1 MSSESIKTEKISF
14 ENLNLI
20 EPILKAINLEGYTNP
35 TPIQKLAIPIVLN
48 KKDLLGIAQTGT
60 GKTAAFAIPIIQLM
74 HLDEKSVDFKN
85 RKIRCLIITPTRE
98 LALQVFESFKTY
110 GKYTNLKCAVL
121 IGGVNQHHQVLTL
134 KKGVDVLISTT
145 GRLIDLINQN
155 YVSVDNV
162 EYFVIDEADT
172 MMDMGFIHD
181 VKMIVS
187 DLPKDKQTLFFSATM
202 PNEIEKLSN
211 LILKNPEKIEIEP
224 ESKTAEKIS
233 QFIYFVDKINKKMLL
248 LDILKST
255 NTDRILIFTRTKHGA
270 NNLVEFLIKSKINA
284 AAIHSDKSQ
293 NARQTALNNFKDK
306 ITKVL
311 VATDIAS
318 RGIDIEELNLVINFD
333 IPNIPETYIHR
344 IGRTGRAGTSGKAV
358 SLCDND
364 ERAYLNDIEKLIG
377 KAIPILT
384 NEKYP
389 LMNKSVN
396 SNFRKTNNTN
406 QNAASSSKIAA
417 LKTNPT
423 AKFMNPKSNKLNN
436 NTNQKRLAKRR

>member
-1 MSSESIKTEKISF
+1 MSSDTIKTEKMSF

-20 EPILKAINLEGYTNP
+20 EPILKAINLEGYLNP

-121 IGGVNQHHQVLTL
+121 IGGINQHHQVLAL

-155 YVSVDNV
+155 YVNIDNV
-162 EYFVIDEADT
+162 QYFVIDEADT

-187 DLPKDKQTLFFSATM
+187 DLPKEKQTLFFSATM

-224 ESKTAEKIS
+224 ETKTAEKIS

-270 NNLVEFLIKSKINA
+270 NNLVEFLSKSKINA
-284 AAIHSDKSQ
+284 QAIHSDKSQ

-344 IGRTGRAGTSGKAV
+344 IGRTGRAGANGKAI

-364 ERAYLNDIEKLIG
+364 ERAYLKDIEKLIG
-377 KAIPILT
+377 KAVPILT

-396 SNFRKTNNTN
+396 TNFRKSNNTN
-406 QNAASSSKIAA
+406 PIASNSKIAA
-417 LKTNPT
+417 IKGNPT
-423 AKFMNPKSNKLNN
+423 AKFMNPKANKLNN
-436 NTNQKRLAKRR
+436 NSNQKRLAKRR